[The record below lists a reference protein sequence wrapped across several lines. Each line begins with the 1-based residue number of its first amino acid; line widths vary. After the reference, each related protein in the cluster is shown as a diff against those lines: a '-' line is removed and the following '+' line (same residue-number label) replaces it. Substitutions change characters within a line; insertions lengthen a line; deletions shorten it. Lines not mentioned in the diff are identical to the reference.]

1 MRAVVPAWR
10 IGASPV
16 KLSRLRRAAADGSR
30 CRLRR
35 LLGLLICQVFAMNL
49 VAAALLDAPA
59 AAAASFDAMLRS
71 ARCGEAIPAADATGK
86 LGAITDQA
94 PRDRAPG
101 DRHSCPLCATAC
113 PMGGCAPV
121 GGGPSP
127 LAAAA
132 PMPRDFPGI
141 GSFLDLVSAKPARLL
156 SDAPAQAP
164 PAPVG
169 SHVHAVSE
177 QS

>member
-1 MRAVVPAWR
+1 MLNLLATAIVDAHAA
-10 IGASPV
+10 GADP
-16 KLSRLRRAAADGSR
+16 
-30 CRLRR
+30 
-35 LLGLLICQVFAMNL
+35 FM
-49 VAAALLDAPA
+49 
-59 AAAASFDAMLRS
+59 AMLQS
-71 ARCGEAIPAADATGK
+71 ARCGEAGSPAADDRAAAAAPAQVTR
-86 LGAITDQA
+86 DQA
-94 PRDRAPG
+94 PAGQRPG
-101 DRHSCPLCATAC
+101 SSHSCPLCATAC